1 MMKLLVL
8 VFGWAVVL
16 IGLDLSVL
24 MFAFF
29 MAFIDGMFG
38 DKSGAAF
45 WISFISYVPNPIRYL
60 P

>member
-1 MMKLLVL
+1 MGKTVFV

-16 IGLDLSVL
+16 IGLDLAVL
-24 MFAFF
+24 LFAFF
-29 MAFIDGMFG
+29 MAFIDSMFG

-45 WISFISYVPNPIRYL
+45 WTAFASYVPNPIRHL